1 MEGTDMSAT
10 EVDFKLLDFVQTANG
25 KCFSIS
31 FMDNENKRT
40 LSKKTAHA
48 LYQKGLLVNKSE
60 EVNGKITFEKLIP
73 YRISRTGKPTA
84 LAVG

>member
-1 MEGTDMSAT
+1 MSGT

-31 FMDNENKRT
+31 FADNENKRT
-40 LSKKTAHA
+40 LSKQTAYA
-48 LYQKGLLVNKSE
+48 MYKKGLIVNKSE

-73 YRISRTGKPTA
+73 Y
-84 LAVG
+84 